1 MGCLDPR
8 CSRYS
13 RKREHGRGI
22 VPVFR
27 RLEKT
32 EEHVIA
38 HGAHSLGT
46 VQAVVH
52 LGQGA
57 PALHDLYIAYGGV
70 IRGRCRRLLG
80 DAAAAE
86 DATHEVF
93 LRAFRHHDRAPEGA
107 EILPW
112 LRRIATNYCL
122 NEVRNRSVRARPL
135 PEDSDTRHPE
145 ESISARSDARRL
157 LASLPDRLRDVA
169 WLTYVDDMEQAETA
183 RALGISRRTV
193 VNRIRELRECARQL
207 AAAV

>member
-1 MGCLDPR
+1 M
-8 CSRYS
+8 
-13 RKREHGRGI
+13 
-22 VPVFR
+22 V
-27 RLEKT
+27 
-32 EEHVIA
+32 A
-38 HGAHSLGT
+38 HGERSLGT

-52 LGQGA
+52 SG
-57 PALHDLYIAYGGV
+57 PALHDLYLAYGGV

-93 LRAFRHHDRAPEGA
+93 LRAFRHRDRAPEGA

-122 NEVRNRSVRARPL
+122 NEVRNRSVRARSL
-135 PEDSDTRHPE
+135 PEDCDTRHPE
-145 ESISARSDARRL
+145 ESISARSDAQRL

-207 AAAV
+207 AAV